1 VNPSVIQDELFGEL
15 RWNDLVDWYESKIG
29 IPDGREIRVSIKVG
43 DDGPGAAVEQARR
56 DFPSV
61 MANEATYRKQ
71 TAAALLDTHNGHWN
85 NGERIDAEQFTARM
99 TLESVV
105 FYVIYTELWYDDG
118 GLFWGHSILT
128 NLDSEL
134 RFTNA
139 TFEG

>member
-1 VNPSVIQDELFGEL
+1 VNPSVIQDEFFGAL
-15 RWNDLVDWYESKIG
+15 RWNDLVAWYESKIQ
-29 IPDGREIRVSIKVG
+29 IPDGREIEVSIKVG
-43 DDGPGAAVEQARR
+43 DDGPRASVEQARR

-61 MANEATYRKQ
+61 LANETSYREQ
-71 TAAALLDTHNGHWN
+71 TAAALLGTHNDHWN
-85 NGERIDAEQFTARM
+85 EGERIDIDGFMARM
-99 TLESVV
+99 TLESIV

-118 GLFWGHSILT
+118 DLFWGHSIVA